1 MFPGSER
8 VQIFQIQR
16 YRHKK
21 KSVKLIKLHLKIYL
35 SFVGNNKF
43 LLLKLAILDYVVS
56 L

>member
-21 KSVKLIKLHLKIYL
+21 SVKLIKLHLKIYL
-35 SFVGNNKF
+35 PFVGNNKF